1 MTLAG
6 KVIAIT
12 GGTSGI
18 GLATAELMTREG
30 ATVVVLGRQGTR
42 LEAARNVV
50 GTDGSAIACD
60 VADTKSISIAMQQ
73 IAKKFEKLDGLV
85 VAAGVSDAP
94 DIEDLTFDDFTALM
108 DVNCKGAVFSF
119 VSALPFLN
127 RGASVIFVGSVGG
140 RKGQPGDP
148 LYAGSKGFIRAFAR
162 SAGTNPAIL
171 AKGIRVN
178 VVSPGPIETPLTQ
191 AITSDSASDAYVKDM
206 VPMHRWGHAAEV
218 AQAIVF
224 LTSDAASFTT
234 GADLTVDGGM
244 AHA

>member
-1 MTLAG
+1 MRLGG
-6 KVIAIT
+6 KIIAIT

-30 ATVVVLGRQGTR
+30 AMVIVLGRDGAR
-42 LEAARNVV
+42 LEAARHAI
-50 GTDGSAIACD
+50 GTHGSAITCD
-60 VADTKSISIAMQQ
+60 VADTQSIATAIAQ
-73 IAKKFEKLDGLV
+73 IAGEFGKLDGLV
-85 VAAGVSDAP
+85 VAAGVSNAP
-94 DIEDLTFDDFTALM
+94 DIQDLTLDDFTALM

-119 VSALPFLN
+119 VSALPLFN
-127 RGASVIFVGSVGG
+127 HGASVVFVGSVGG

-171 AKGIRVN
+171 TRGIRVN
-178 VVSPGPIETPLTQ
+178 VVSPGPIDTPLTQ
-191 AITSDSASDAYVKDM
+191 AVTSDAASDAYVKEM

-218 AQAIVF
+218 AQAILF
-224 LTSDAASFTT
+224 LASDASSYTT
-234 GADLTVDGGM
+234 GADLTIDGGM